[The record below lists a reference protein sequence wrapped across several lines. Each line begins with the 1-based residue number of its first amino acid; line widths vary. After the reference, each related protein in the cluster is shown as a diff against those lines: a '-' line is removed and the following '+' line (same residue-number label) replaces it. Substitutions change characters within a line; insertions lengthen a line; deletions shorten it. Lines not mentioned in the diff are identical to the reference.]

1 MNFDSITEDNFDK
14 SSYCL
19 SNMQETEL
27 FSHYRNLSNFIF
39 QNENNTYKELSG
51 EIKII
56 ESEKKEEI
64 NNFIK
69 NNIIIDNS
77 KNKKFITTKIDKKSN
92 NLILKK
98 KRKHYSSSLD
108 NMKTKI
114 QVHFFS
120 FIINISNDALLTEFN
135 KKKRYNF
142 KRIDYKVKQKAN
154 NELFEKLKNSSIKN
168 VIKMNI
174 SPKCKK
180 YSIDHNI
187 KILNKVYNISNWL
200 DKFFDMNYLR
210 LFNYYYNNHK
220 PLTKILFKGKEIK
233 FSKKTKCFYD
243 LLEKNPKD
251 KNDLID
257 TIKTEYNKGCDIL
270 FFIK

>member
-19 SNMQETEL
+19 SNMQGIEL
-27 FSHYRNLSNFIF
+27 LGHYRHLRNFIF
-39 QNENNTYKELSG
+39 QNGNNILKELSG
-51 EIKII
+51 EKNII
-56 ESEKKEEI
+56 ENGEKEDKT
-64 NNFIK
+64 NFIK
-69 NNIIIDNS
+69 NN
-77 KNKKFITTKIDKKSN
+77 KKKFITIKIDKKSN
-92 NLILKK
+92 LSKLKK
-98 KRKHYSSSLD
+98 KRKHDSSSLD

-120 FIINISNDALLTEFN
+120 FIINISNDALLTEFH
-135 KKKRYNF
+135 KRKYSF

-154 NELFEKLKNSSIKN
+154 NELFEELKNSSIKN

-180 YSIDHNI
+180 YSIDYNK

-210 LFNYYYNNHK
+210 LFNFYYNNHK
-220 PLTKILFKGKEIK
+220 PLNKILFKGQEIK

-251 KNDLID
+251 KNDLIN
-257 TIKTEYNKGCDIL
+257 TIKSEYNGGSDIL
-270 FFIK
+270 FFCK